1 MGDLRP
7 LGSEKLG
14 GMDKISRIMEI
25 ARYKETPKQSINE
38 LSTTNYTITLPDGN
52 VYAIVKEKLG
62 YVIKS
67 GLNESTLDYVD
78 HMRHRKHYRSYSE
91 AMKKLNLMASEINRV
106 SGFEENISLI
116 GEQTDVKK
124 KFILKLPNT
133 SKTKPA
139 AEEPAT
145 PPPAEDM
152 SATPPAPDAMG
163 ATPPAEDMSAT
174 PPAPDAMG
182 MGDMGATPPPPPGDD
197 MGIEDMSGEVPPSPE
212 DELGGIGDEESD
224 DEEPQGPTGLKSI
237 QKLTGRLSQ
246 KLRSFEKEKG
256 LDSQDIKYVLNSI
269 ISALDLE
276 NLDEDDKDDIISKFD
291 GSDEYGEEG
300 AGELDL
306 SSEEDDFSD
315 IGSASD
321 MGETPPPPSNEPP
334 MVESKVDNLIKSYFK
349 ITEEEKPILEEKKK
363 KEFLKKKIQD
373 IETKNEIRNL
383 SESVKQMS
391 KALNLFESNAKFIG
405 KTNKENLVF
414 VKNGKQIKVTPF
426 GQVI

>member
-139 AEEPAT
+139 AEEPTT